1 MPRMRT
7 VRSHAAIDENKIASD
22 LSRTPELGM
31 TSYSRVRD
39 AIRDDI
45 LSGVFAQG
53 EWLKLSLL
61 VERYGLSPAPIREAL
76 NQLEVE
82 GLIDLL
88 PNRGARVRSITRAFI
103 ADLFEIRLALE
114 PLLAERS
121 AAAATEEDVKN
132 LEEAQLTFELA
143 IKSKNLTRIIEGN
156 RIFHRTLQA
165 IRLNKP
171 AIDLLRQHSALVSSV
186 RRQFGFP
193 PQRYATIIKEHR
205 RIIEACRSRNGS
217 QAFSVMRSHVQHSMD
232 ELLPRIPES

>member
-1 MPRMRT
+1 MRT
-7 VRSHAAIDENKIASD
+7 GHSIVAIAESEIPGDITRMAD
-22 LSRTPELGM
+22 LSA
-31 TSYSRVRD
+31 TSYSRVRE
-39 AIRDDI
+39 AIRGDI

-88 PNRGARVRSITRAFI
+88 PNRGARVRNITRAFV

-121 AAAATEEDVKN
+121 ASAATERDVEK
-132 LEEAQLTFELA
+132 LEEAQLTFERA
-143 IKSKNLTRIIEGN
+143 IKGKDVARIIEGN
-156 RIFHRTLQA
+156 RIFHRTLQT

-193 PQRYATIIKEHR
+193 SQRYATIIKEHR
-205 RIIEACRSRNGS
+205 SIIEACRSRDGRR
-217 QAFSVMRSHVQHSMD
+217 AFSVMRSHVQHSMD
-232 ELLPRIPES
+232 ELLPRIPEA